1 LLAAMPMEDTPSL
14 QWVTQQ
20 QWTAKATALGGAEP
34 ELLLAD
40 DDGGDVFRQGCFL
53 GAAPDEDLL
62 GNQSWARTE
71 EADFS
76 HEVSRLFTQV
86 KEDAAKAAALSLGRD
101 SDGAT
106 PTPTIRRLGDVDE
119 PSVSQEEL
127 EEETEERRTAV
138 VVVVAQQHEEPGSS
152 SPTPRWL
159 QRKNE
164 QRAAANGVV
173 SVLVP
178 RKQKK
183 KLSREQKAAR
193 LKMGMMKREVDKAV
207 NDTECSTL
215 IDDVDGR
222 LIEAMALAAVERYE
236 EALQLYMEVLSAL
249 DDAAD
254 ALASVAE
261 EEEENLMSPPLVGA
275 ADDSDEVSNAA
286 MLWMH
291 SDISYEEFERM
302 VRRLQAM
309 CRAKLAQ

>member
-1 LLAAMPMEDTPSL
+1 
-14 QWVTQQ
+14 
-20 QWTAKATALGGAEP
+20 
-34 ELLLAD
+34 
-40 DDGGDVFRQGCFL
+40 
-53 GAAPDEDLL
+53 L

-193 LKMGMMKREVDKAV
+193 LKMGMMKREVYKAV

-222 LIEAMALAAVERYE
+222 LIEATALAAVERYE

-254 ALASVAE
+254 ALASVAKE
-261 EEEENLMSPPLVGA
+261 EEEMSPPLVGA
-275 ADDSDEVSNAA
+275 ADDSDEISNAA

>member
-1 LLAAMPMEDTPSL
+1 
-14 QWVTQQ
+14 
-20 QWTAKATALGGAEP
+20 
-34 ELLLAD
+34 
-40 DDGGDVFRQGCFL
+40 
-53 GAAPDEDLL
+53 
-62 GNQSWARTE
+62 
-71 EADFS
+71 
-76 HEVSRLFTQV
+76 VSRLFTQV

-127 EEETEERRTAV
+127 EEETEERRTA